1 MCNLILEVFQKTLK
15 TTFTII
21 WISVLYVIWKDRNR
35 RVFQNQFDHVEALL
49 ERVKLQTFWWL
60 KANYILFNFDYPIWR
75 QSLRMFT
82 GYYVMVV
89 LLLFILDAFS
99 LFGL

>member
-35 RVFQNQFDHVEALL
+35 RVFQNKFDHVVALL
-49 ERVKLQTFWWL
+49 KRVKLQTFWWL

-75 QSLRMFT
+75 QNPLGCLQVIM
-82 GYYVMVV
+82 
-89 LLLFILDAFS
+89 
-99 LFGL
+99 